1 MIAPEAADAAVPK
14 VSQLSRGLA
23 DRLAILNFKVLTG
36 EPTLHL
42 VIYGPIK
49 IYDFGKQWVESSRRR
64 IESRLGKRR
73 FSGRARQRGANH
85 PISLAVHGI
94 QDIRLCWYTIVG
106 KVLELA
112 RGIEFPTVAGSALT
126 LASRR
131 GPTTTKESLVGFIP
145 SPRISVRLRGG
156 ASMVWSWR
164 EELNLQPVVYKTRT
178 RVAQVFD
185 DLGSPFIFLRIT
197 QGVVSSTL
205 PPFLSVQSDLSL

>member
-1 MIAPEAADAAVPK
+1 LIAPEAADAAVPK

-49 IYDFGKQWVESSRRR
+49 IYDFGKQWVESSWRR

-94 QDIRLCWYTIVG
+94 QDIRLCWYKIVG
-106 KVLELA
+106 KVLKLARGIEPSNRRRIGADSCLPERAHYHKRITCGVYPVAKNIRTAPGRGKHGMELA
-112 RGIEFPTVAGSALT
+112 RGIEPPTGGLQIGNKGLPKYLT
-126 LASRR
+126 TWA
-131 GPTTTKESLVGFIP
+131 IP
-145 SPRISVRLRGG
+145 
-156 ASMVWSWR
+156 
-164 EELNLQPVVYKTRT
+164 
-178 RVAQVFD
+178 F
-185 DLGSPFIFLRIT
+185 
-197 QGVVSSTL
+197 
-205 PPFLSVQSDLSL
+205 